1 MRFGLIHR
9 IMTDALAVLGL
20 FALLTS
26 GELNPW
32 VSGAIVAGLLVAF
45 FLPSRYRQQSFS
57 RWAGVIAPLGLL
69 TLQLLRLASGPDPIP
84 IIVEFA
90 AGLQVIRLATRRGAA
105 HDQQVILLAL
115 LHLIAGTVLGG
126 GLAYGLSFV
135 GFLVLTPG
143 ALVLSHLR
151 REVEGNYRQGARDRT
166 GLPVDVPRILRS
178 RRVIGRSF
186 LLFTCL
192 LSVPVFLFTAVLF
205 LLFPRVGVSLLMVQ
219 QVRPTR
225 VVGFSD
231 RVDLGGVGTLRSDPT
246 LALRVHFDDLPA
258 EPPPRLNL
266 YLRGAVF
273 DRYDGRAWS
282 RSPYMGTSPA
292 GDGSLV
298 VLKRLPEPATDRSLR
313 IDLQPID
320 PPVVF
325 LPNDAVALRV
335 TTRKGELATR
345 APQIFSGVHGELR
358 YLQSEKRGLS
368 YQVYLQGEQER
379 LPEPMRA
386 EEVDKYLQ
394 TPPNLSPQIR
404 ELAER
409 FAGDQRESPHRAA
422 RALETALRANYRYD
436 LESPSGAAQDPLVD
450 FLFVS
455 KRGHCEFYSTAM
467 VMMLRALDIP
477 ARNVTGFVGG
487 TYNRFGGFYAVR
499 QGDAHS
505 WVEAFLPER
514 GWTRFD
520 PTPPSS
526 AAPQAEVTGVL
537 AFAREAVEAMAQRW
551 SEHVVGYNLERQLG
565 YLQTLRDHW
574 RQISPAREKS
584 AASFS
589 GRRLTMAAV
598 GLGALGAGLWWL
610 AKQRRKG
617 RGRPSPELDPAAFA
631 ARPIE
636 LYRKLEAALVTQGV
650 PRPSARP
657 PLLHAR
663 ILVEAGHPT
672 GDEALALTELY
683 LRARFGRV
691 ALTAAEE
698 RDFLARVQAL
708 RALRPSGSGP
718 ASHRSAGPP
727 SGGTPPAG
735 ERAA

>member
-20 FALLTS
+20 LALLTS

-32 VSGAIVAGLLVAF
+32 VSGVIVVGLLVAL
-45 FLPSRYRQQSFS
+45 FLPGRYRQQRFA
-57 RWAGVIAPLGLL
+57 RWAGVIAPLSLL
-69 TLQLLRLASGPDPIP
+69 ALQLVRLASGPDPIP
-84 IIVEFA
+84 VIVEFA

-135 GFLVLTPG
+135 GFLILTPG

-178 RRVIGRSF
+178 RRVIGRPF

-192 LSVPVFLFTAVLF
+192 LSVPVFLFTALLF

-246 LALRVHFDDLPA
+246 LALRVHFDDLPP

-266 YLRGAVF
+266 YLRGALF

-282 RSPYMGTSPA
+282 RSTNLGTSPA

-298 VLKRLPEPATDRSLR
+298 VLKRMPERADRTMR
-313 IDLQPID
+313 IELQPID

-325 LPNDAVALRV
+325 VPSDAVALRV
-335 TTRKGELATR
+335 TTRKGELMTR

-358 YLQSEKRGLS
+358 YIQTEKRGLS
-368 YQVYLQGEQER
+368 YELYLQGEGEQ
-379 LPEPMRA
+379 LPEPLRP
-386 EEVDKYLQ
+386 EEIGKYLQ
-394 TPPNLSPQIR
+394 VPPGLSPRIR
-404 ELAER
+404 ELAEQ
-409 FAGDQRESPHRAA
+409 FAGEHKSSPSRAA
-422 RALETALRANYRYD
+422 RAIEAALRANYQYD
-436 LESPSGAAQDPLVD
+436 LESPSGAAPDPLVD

-467 VMMLRALDIP
+467 VMMLRLLDVP

-487 TYNRFGGFYAVR
+487 TFNRFGEFYAVR

-505 WVEAFLPER
+505 WVEAYLPGR

-526 AAPQAEVTGVL
+526 AAPQAEVSGVL

-565 YLQTLRDHW
+565 YLQTVRDHLRDL
-574 RQISPAREKS
+574 SPKS
-584 AASFS
+584 RGSGGGLS
-589 GRRLTMAAV
+589 GRRLWLVGIGVGAMALGIVWLLRRRPGAGGPPGANAEHAAV
-598 GLGALGAGLWWL
+598 
-610 AKQRRKG
+610 
-617 RGRPSPELDPAAFA
+617 A
-631 ARPIE
+631 ARSIE
-636 LYRKLEAALVTQGV
+636 LYRKLEAALAAQGV
-650 PRPSARP
+650 PRPPARP
-657 PLLHAR
+657 PLLHAQV
-663 ILVEAGHPT
+663 LCEAGHPT
-672 GDEALALTELY
+672 GEEALALTRLY
-683 LRARFGRV
+683 LRARFAGEP
-691 ALTAAEE
+691 LSAAEE

-708 RALRPSGSGP
+708 RALRPPPPNLRSGTRG
-718 ASHRSAGPP
+718 SHGDEPPP
-727 SGGTPPAG
+727 SQQ
-735 ERAA
+735 AA

>member
-1 MRFGLIHR
+1 
-9 IMTDALAVLGL
+9 MTDALAVLGL
-20 FALLTS
+20 LALLTS

-32 VSGAIVAGLLVAF
+32 VSAAITVGLLVAL
-45 FLPSRYRQQSFS
+45 FLPGRYRQQRFS
-57 RWAGVIAPLGLL
+57 RWAGVIAPLALL

-282 RSPYMGTSPA
+282 RSPYLGSSPA

-298 VLKRLPEPATDRSLR
+298 VLKRLPQPATDRSMRLE
-313 IDLQPID
+313 LQPID

-325 LPNDAVALRV
+325 LPNEAVALRV
-335 TTRKGELATR
+335 TTRKGELPTR

-379 LPEPMRA
+379 LPEPLDA
-386 EEVDKYLQ
+386 EEVEKYLQ
-394 TPPNLSPQIR
+394 IPPNLSPQVR
-404 ELAER
+404 ELAEK
-409 FAGDQRESPHRAA
+409 FAGQQRESPHRAA
-422 RALETALRANYRYD
+422 RALEAALRSNYQYD
-436 LESPSGAAQDPLVD
+436 LESPSGGAKDPLVD

-487 TYNRFGGFYAVR
+487 TYNRFGEFYAVR

-505 WVEAFLPER
+505 WVEAFLPGR

-520 PTPPSS
+520 PTPPSN

-565 YLQTLRDHW
+565 YLQDLRDHW
-574 RQISPAREKS
+574 RQLSPGRDASSRT
-584 AASFS
+584 SFS
-589 GRRLTMAAV
+589 GRRLTFACL
-598 GLGALGAGLWWL
+598 GLGVLGAGLWWL
-610 AKQRRKG
+610 GKQRRKDRG
-617 RGRPSPELDPAAFA
+617 RGGPELDPSGFA

-636 LYRKLEAALVTQGV
+636 LYRKLEAALAAQGV
-650 PRPSARP
+650 ARPSARP
-657 PLLHAR
+657 PLLHAQ

-672 GDEALALTELY
+672 GEEALALTELY
-683 LRARFGRV
+683 LRARFGRE
-691 ALTAAEE
+691 ALTQAEE

-708 RALRPSGSGP
+708 RTLRPSGTGP
-718 ASHRSAGPP
+718 AGGRAPGPP
-727 SGGTPPAG
+727 STRSPSPPPGAH
-735 ERAA
+735 AA

>member
-9 IMTDALAVLGL
+9 VMTDALAVLGL
-20 FALLTS
+20 LALLTS

-32 VSGAIVAGLLVAF
+32 VSAVIVVGLLVAL
-45 FLPSRYRQQSFS
+45 FLPSRYRQQRFT
-57 RWAGVIAPLGLL
+57 RWAGVVAPLALL
-69 TLQLLRLASGPDPIP
+69 SLQLLRLTTGPDPIP

-135 GFLVLTPG
+135 GFLILTPG

-178 RRVIGRSF
+178 RRVIGRPF

-219 QVRPTR
+219 QARPTR
-225 VVGFSD
+225 VVGFSE

-246 LALRVHFDDLPA
+246 LAMRVHFDSLPP

-273 DRYDGRAWS
+273 DRYDGRSWS
-282 RSPYMGTSPA
+282 RTPYMGSGPP

-298 VLKRLPEPATDRSLR
+298 VLKRQPAPGRDRVMS

-325 LPNDAVALRV
+325 VPASAVALRIRS
-335 TTRKGELATR
+335 RKGELGRR
-345 APQIFSGVHGELR
+345 APQIFAGVHGELR
-358 YLQSEKRGLS
+358 YLQTDKRGLD
-368 YQVYLQGEQER
+368 YEVFLQGEDER
-379 LPEPMRA
+379 LPELIQP

-394 TPPNLSPQIR
+394 VPPDLSPR
-404 ELAER
+404 VAELAET
-409 FAGDQRESPHRAA
+409 FAGEHRESPHRAA
-422 RALETALRANYRYD
+422 RALEAALRANYQYD
-436 LESPSGAAQDPLVD
+436 LESTAGAAKDPLYD
-450 FLFVS
+450 FLFES

-467 VMMLRALDIP
+467 VMMLRLLDVP

-487 TYNRFGGFYAVR
+487 TYNRFGEFYAVR

-505 WVEAFLPER
+505 WVEAYLPGR

-520 PTPPSS
+520 PTPPSN
-526 AAPQAEVTGVL
+526 AAPQSDVTGL
-537 AFAREAVEAMAQRW
+537 AAFAREALEAMSQRW
-551 SEHVVGYNLERQLG
+551 SEHVVGYNLERQLS
-565 YLQTLRDHW
+565 YLQSMRKRW
-574 RQISPAREKS
+574 RELSPRGNDAGGS
-584 AASFS
+584 ASFS
-589 GRRLTMAAV
+589 GQRKALLWAGVAV
-598 GLGALGAGLWWL
+598 MLGGLWWL
-610 AKQRRKG
+610 SRRRRGPRDGDG
-617 RGRPSPELDPAAFA
+617 REGALPVSALRTV
-631 ARPIE
+631 E
-636 LYRKLEAALVTQGV
+636 LYRKLEVALAAQGV
-650 PRPSARP
+650 PRPTTTP
-657 PLLHAR
+657 PLLHAQV
-663 ILVEAGHPT
+663 LVEAGHPT

-683 LRARFGRV
+683 LRARFGRQP
-691 ALTAAEE
+691 LSAAEE
-698 RDFLARVQAL
+698 RDFERRAEAL
-708 RALRPSGSGP
+708 RSLRT
-718 ASHRSAGPP
+718 SATHATSPQ
-727 SGGTPPAG
+727 SD
-735 ERAA
+735 RAA